1 MLKAVCDWYRYHTG
15 FNPLPGVFGY
25 YENPAYRIL
34 DFLIGYTGF
43 LMVSKWNWRGN
54 SYWISL
60 FQLGTLAAYFI
71 SCRVFGKVWEPIP
84 FILLAF
90 ILIYACT
97 LQGGILDK
105 IFGDP
110 MIVHL
115 GNISFEL
122 YIVHQVLITLLSRKL
137 MNVLGH
143 NGIITM
149 LVLFLLSIIV
159 AEFFYW
165 KPVKRFLTK
174 TVYGR

>member
-1 MLKAVCDWYRYHTG
+1 M
-15 FNPLPGVFGY
+15 
-25 YENPAYRIL
+25 
-34 DFLIGYTGF
+34 
-43 LMVSKWNWRGN
+43 
-54 SYWISL
+54 
-60 FQLGTLAAYFI
+60 FQLGTLGAYFI
-71 SCRVFGKVWEPIP
+71 SCRVFGKIWEPIP

-90 ILIYACT
+90 VLIYSCT
-97 LQGGILDK
+97 LRGGILDK

-149 LVLFLLSIIV
+149 LVLFLLSIVV

-165 KPVKRFLTK
+165 KPVKHFLTK
-174 TVYGR
+174 TVYGK